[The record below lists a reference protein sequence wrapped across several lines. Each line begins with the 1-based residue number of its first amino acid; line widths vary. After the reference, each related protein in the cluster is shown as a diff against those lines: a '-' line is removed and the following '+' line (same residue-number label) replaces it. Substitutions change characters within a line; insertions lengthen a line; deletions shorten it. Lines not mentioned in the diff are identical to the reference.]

1 MKNKPYEIKSFKRY
15 IPDGILIKEFREK
28 HGYGLRRTAEA
39 IGISPTYLVKIEQ
52 GEITGISLK
61 VAHKIDLLF
70 AGKLVPDK
78 RQY

>member
-1 MKNKPYEIKSFKRY
+1 MKKPYEIRSFKRY
-15 IPDGILIKEFREK
+15 VPDGIRIKEFREK
-28 HGYGLRRTAEA
+28 NGYGLRRTAEA

-52 GEITGISLK
+52 GEITGISLE

-70 AGKLVPDK
+70 SGKIVPEK